1 MSQPNPVQMQKFLG
15 GVDYPCSRDDL
26 VQYARSNGAPDDVL
40 QQLQELPE
48 QTYNGPDDVSG
59 AYS

>member
-1 MSQPNPVQMQKFLG
+1 MSQPNPVQLQKFLG

-26 VQYARSNGAPDDVL
+26 VQYARGNGAPDEVL
-40 QQLQELPE
+40 QQLQDLPE